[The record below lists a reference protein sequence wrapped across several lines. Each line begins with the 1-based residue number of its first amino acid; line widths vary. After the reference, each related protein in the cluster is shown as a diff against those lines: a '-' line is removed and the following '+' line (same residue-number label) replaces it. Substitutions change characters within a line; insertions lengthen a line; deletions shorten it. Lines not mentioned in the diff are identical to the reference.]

1 MESYVTTNEQVVGT
15 PHFAISTKKQEKKM
29 STVIIIGLMA
39 IIVIL
44 LDIISRVKAQLTIQ
58 KRLSEHYEQ
67 QADTYKKEVEW
78 LKDYIK
84 RGQK

>member
-1 MESYVTTNEQVVGT
+1 
-15 PHFAISTKKQEKKM
+15 
-29 STVIIIGLMA
+29 MA

-84 RGQK
+84 REQK

>member
-1 MESYVTTNEQVVGT
+1 
-15 PHFAISTKKQEKKM
+15 M

-39 IIVIL
+39 IIVFL
-44 LDIISRVKAQLTIQ
+44 RYIISQIKVQLTIQ

-67 QADTYKKEVEW
+67 QSETLKKEVEW

-84 RGQK
+84 REQI